1 MKGIVPNALRS
12 NYSIII
18 VTESINLQ
26 GWPSTTRSTI
36 SKTEFRSTFNESL
49 PRKYPRYPRYPR
61 KSLKTYRRQVPFL
74 ITIPS
79 LQKAQDPKRS
89 LKPKSPSWKL
99 RGATSLFRLTRAR
112 YLPDPVSYDPYLRV
126 TFESLTR
133 LIRDKLIDI
142 YPYQCHHDI
151 DGNEYIVHIM

>member
-1 MKGIVPNALRS
+1 MKGIVQNALRS

-49 PRKYPRYPRYPR
+49 PRKYPRYPQYPR

-74 ITIPS
+74 PS
-79 LQKAQDPKRS
+79 LQKALDPKRS
-89 LKPKSPSWKL
+89 LQPKSSSWKL

-126 TFESLTR
+126 TFESLTH
-133 LIRDKLIDI
+133 LIRDKLID
-142 YPYQCHHDI
+142 YDPLCQT
-151 DGNEYIVHIM
+151 

>member
-49 PRKYPRYPRYPR
+49 PRKYPRYPR

-74 ITIPS
+74 TS